1 MFDLNNEEKPTLSV
15 GGRNRSTAAQI
26 VRRRKE
32 MINWDRLGLK
42 PKEWIPRVAAKF
54 NASEE
59 AVKRDWSN
67 RKKWMDM
74 YFQTTEIQTLGLDS
88 LFDYEIA
95 VQEATELFNE
105 TKDLKMKPT
114 TLGLKLKAIKMKHE
128 RARARKYS
136 LDEAHYLF
144 ISVNKSM
151 QKAVGDNG
159 RCYLEVRSSQIQ
171 RCYSN

>member
-1 MFDLNNEEKPTLSV
+1 MENQILCVNNEEKSSLSV
-15 GGRNRSTAAQI
+15 GSKNRSTGAQI
-26 VRRRKE
+26 LRRRKE

-74 YFQTTEIQTLGLDS
+74 YFQTTEIQTLGLDT

-114 TLGLKLKAIKMKHE
+114 TLGLKLKAIKMKHDFLSQFGVMTRLKNQYYE
-128 RARARKYS
+128 EVQRRRN
-136 LDEAHYLF
+136 E
-144 ISVNKSM
+144 KSSE
-151 QKAVGDNG
+151 
-159 RCYLEVRSSQIQ
+159 Y
-171 RCYSN
+171 